1 MIYVIRSPASCARSW
16 NMCVTDFTATDLG
29 ANQVRL
35 YELQAANEL
44 LAANELEAEI
54 AARL

>member
-1 MIYVIRSPASCARSW
+1 
-16 NMCVTDFTATDLG
+16 MCVTDFTATDLG

-44 LAANELEAEI
+44 EAEI